1 MSTKNMITDLRVQKR
16 TIKIQLK
23 VVGSEFNL
31 DEDLDEIVE
40 DLMVVLAQRKSTA
53 SGLVKVEVY
62 LK

>member
-40 DLMVVLAQRKSTA
+40 DLMVVLAQSKSTA